1 MGKICK
7 SVLWLFVTFFA
18 VSNIYAQHDVLARV
32 FSVTACPAE
41 NCENSM
47 NFSWATDTT
56 IKSAVLEIAPLTDK
70 EWKKSVSYAFDGVL
84 NTTFDGVHSKGPRGE
99 NFYESVVINKY
110 NATVDGLKKDT
121 RYKYRIYPVAAE
133 KSNFSAVG
141 ASENYR
147 GAKDKYYSTVR
158 SFKTSGAKEWE
169 ACIISDFHVYSP
181 LYART
186 EAAMDMI
193 GVVEDYA
200 VKDGIRCKKSAACGS
215 LQADMPLDWILHLGD
230 ITAWGGSYS
239 FWKNLYKEQPFKKY
253 MWAGVNGN
261 HDNMTR
267 GYDRTTNEFFRDAA
281 AYPMNGYEGEM
292 GVCYHF
298 RYGDVL
304 FIMLNNEGM
313 KSDGGLAAAQ
323 EWVRKVVKENPAPY
337 TVVCEH
343 YQWFYGESG
352 KESQYSRWCELFDE
366 LGVNLALAGNTHIY
380 VSSYPIY
387 SGKSVATGADAASE
401 EFSAGYGKK
410 RLAGAGES
418 GKGTVYIQTPSS
430 DNERGVAI
438 DASKPLE
445 QSADKIKFRWS
456 EGGNTVGAMHMKVT
470 PQKMTLTLLDRN
482 GNVLDVTEVLPK

>member
-1 MGKICK
+1 MVKLFK
-7 SVLWLFVTFFA
+7 SVVSLFVAFFA
-18 VSNIYAQHDVLARV
+18 VSNIYAQHDVLAGV

-41 NCENSM
+41 NCENAM

-56 IKSAVLEIAPLTDK
+56 IKSALLEIAPLSDK
-70 EWKKSVSYAFDGVL
+70 EWKKSVSYTFGGVL
-84 NTTFDGVHSKGPRGE
+84 NTTFDGVHSKGKKGE

-110 NATVDGLKKDT
+110 NATVSGLKKDT
-121 RYKYRIYPVAAE
+121 RYKYRIYPVVAE

-186 EAAMDMI
+186 KAAMDMI
-193 GVVEDYA
+193 GVVEEYA
-200 VKDGIRCKKSAACGS
+200 LEDE
-215 LQADMPLDWILHLGD
+215 MPIDWILHLGD

-239 FWKNLYKEQPFKKY
+239 FWRNLYKEQPFKNY

-304 FIMLNNEGM
+304 FIMLNNECM
-313 KSDGGLAAAQ
+313 KSDEGLSAAQ
-323 EWVRKVVKENPAPY
+323 EWVRKVVKENPASY

-343 YQWFYGESG
+343 YQWFYGENG
-352 KESQYSRWCELFDE
+352 KESQYSRWCNLFDE
-366 LGVNLALAGNTHIY
+366 LGVNLALAGNNHIY
-380 VSSYPIY
+380 VSSHPLYGGKIVES
-387 SGKSVATGADAASE
+387 SGKSL
-401 EFSAGYGKK
+401 Y
-410 RLAGAGES
+410 
-418 GKGTVYIQTPSS
+418 GTVYIQTPSS

-438 DASKPLE
+438 DASQPL
-445 QSADKIKFRWS
+445 QHSADKIKMRWS
-456 EGGNTVGAMHMKVT
+456 EGANSVGAMHMKVT
-470 PQKMTLTLLDRN
+470 SQKMTLTLLDRY
-482 GNVLDVTEVLPK
+482 GNVLDVTDVFPK